1 MRTLFAHEMR
11 MNRKSL
17 LIWMLCVAGIGFSC
31 ILLFTSLEDS
41 MKGMEEAY
49 SSMGAFS
56 QAFGLDR
63 LSIATL
69 EGYYATEIG
78 VIHGLGSAMFAAIIG
93 TVLLSKEE
101 DGHTS
106 EFLYTLPI
114 SRRKAVFAKW
124 TALMTNI
131 LIFNVICAL
140 SYLIGFLIM
149 GESMDIKC
157 FVLFHLA
164 QTIMN
169 LEIGSIC
176 FLISACTK
184 KNKIGAGLGIVILL
198 YAVDM
203 MARIVPAIKDLKY
216 ITPFY
221 YANAADIFCNG
232 KINSTNL
239 IIGIVIFA
247 FTTIAAFLVYEKKDL
262 AA

>member
-1 MRTLFAHEMR
+1 

-17 LIWMLCVAGIGFSC
+17 IIWVLCVAGIGFSC
-31 ILLFTSLEDS
+31 ILLFTSLEES

-78 VIHGLGSAMFAAIIG
+78 TIHGLGSAMFAAIIA

-114 SRRKAVFAKW
+114 SRRKAVFVKW
-124 TALMTNI
+124 SALMINI
-131 LIFNVICAL
+131 VIFNVICAL
-140 SYLIGFLIM
+140 SYLAGFLIM
-149 GESMDIKC
+149 GESLDVKC
-157 FVLFHLA
+157 FILFHLM

-169 LEIGSIC
+169 MEIGSIC

-203 MARIVPAIKDLKY
+203 MARIIPAIKNLKY

-221 YANAADIFCNG
+221 YSNAADIFCNG
-232 KINSTNL
+232 KIDGS
-239 IIGIVIFA
+239 IAAIGIGVFVLTSA
-247 FTTIAAFLVYEKKDL
+247 AAFLVYEKKDL